1 MTKYRCLSC
10 GGEYDPD
17 QPGGYYHACPE
28 GTKDP
33 RDENLDDSRP
43 DKPIRP
49 RKKGKGRVPAV
60 EEVIA

>member
-1 MTKYRCLSC
+1 MRCRCLSC
-10 GGEYDPD
+10 GGVYDPD

-49 RKKGKGRVPAV
+49 KKKGKGR
-60 EEVIA
+60 EEVPEEAVQ